1 MEDVWNFY
9 GPWMRQMLQVGV
21 PLLLLATP
29 TMFLF
34 ERGSFLR
41 WLSGKV
47 ALIGWTLVLLALM
60 LYLLIRIFENAFANM
75 TGT

>member
-1 MEDVWNFY
+1 
-9 GPWMRQMLQVGV
+9 MLQSGV

-41 WLSGKV
+41 WITGKA
-47 ALIGWTLVLLALM
+47 ALVGWTLVVLALV
-60 LYLLIRIFENAFANM
+60 LYLFIRIFQNAFANL